1 MISKSLLGVGAAA
14 LLCTAA
20 PSQAATVLDPAGDFL
35 PSFAGPNDADLDVL
49 SFSVDY
55 DPVNMVFNLGAML
68 AGPINAARSGLYVI
82 GVDTGSGAIAPFASI
97 GQPNV
102 VFNQAI
108 VIRKDGTGN
117 VGATAIDSSSI
128 IIAGNILAARL
139 PASLF
144 PSTGFTPERYGFNL
158 WPRTGLGDLS
168 QISDFAPD
176 NANLAAAGVPEPA
189 IWSLLILGFGAI
201 AGMMR
206 RRRHSDLRRV
216 SPVSR

>member
-82 GVDTGSGAIAPFASI
+82 GVDTGSGARIRCTASQMIRTEISSRAAPLIS
-97 GQPNV
+97 
-102 VFNQAI
+102 
-108 VIRKDGTGN
+108 
-117 VGATAIDSSSI
+117 
-128 IIAGNILAARL
+128 AARI
-139 PASLF
+139 
-144 PSTGFTPERYGFNL
+144 
-158 WPRTGLGDLS
+158 S
-168 QISDFAPD
+168 Q
-176 NANLAAAGVPEPA
+176 
-189 IWSLLILGFGAI
+189 
-201 AGMMR
+201 R
-206 RRRHSDLRRV
+206 R
-216 SPVSR
+216 